1 MLNLMRTPIV
11 YINGLFWAI
20 DKATISVLDRG
31 FTYGDGLFET
41 MRSYSGKI
49 FRLECLLDRLFRS
62 ARSIFIELPMKK
74 NEIRSAI
81 NASIELNKLS
91 NSIVRLTITRGEQDP
106 GLNIDYSAP
115 PTVVI
120 IVRPTKVISKNV
132 YKKGIGIKLYKKS
145 AIRTQGISNQIK
157 SCNYLSNILLR
168 EKAIKEGFFEAIL
181 LDNDNNATEGT
192 FSNIFI
198 IKNNQLKTPS
208 LNEFVLSGII
218 RKSILDIC
226 RANNISFKE
235 TAITEKDLYE
245 ADEIF
250 LTNSGIEVLP
260 VSNINHRN
268 LKDINPNSMTTR
280 IHTLLL
286 KSFEESLKNDN
297 FPIN

>member
-1 MLNLMRTPIV
+1 MQTPIV

-49 FRLECLLDRLFRS
+49 FRLERHLDRLFRS
-62 ARSIFIELPMKK
+62 ARSIFIDLPMTK

-81 NASIELNKLS
+81 NASIEINKLS

-106 GLNIDYSAP
+106 GLNIDYSAL

-120 IVRPTKVISKNV
+120 LVRPTKVISKNV
-132 YKKGIGIKLYKKS
+132 YKKGIGIKLYEKS
-145 AIRTQGISNQIK
+145 AIRTQGISDQIK

-168 EKAIKEGFFEAIL
+168 EKAIKDGFFEAIL
-181 LDNDNNATEGT
+181 LDNNNNATEGT
-192 FSNIFI
+192 ISNIFI

-218 RKSILDIC
+218 RKAILDIC

-260 VSNINHRN
+260 VSNINHRK
-268 LKDINPNSMTTR
+268 LKDINSNSMTTR

-286 KSFEESLKNDN
+286 KTFEESFQK
-297 FPIN
+297 

>member
-1 MLNLMRTPIV
+1 MRTPIV
-11 YINGLFWAI
+11 YINGLFWPI

-49 FRLECLLDRLFRS
+49 FRVECHLDRLFRS
-62 ARSIFIELPMKK
+62 ARSIFIDLPMTK
-74 NEIRSAI
+74 NEIQTAI
-81 NASIELNKLS
+81 NGTIQLNKLS
-91 NSIVRLTITRGEQDP
+91 NSIARLTITRGEHDP
-106 GLNIDYSAP
+106 GLNIDYNAP

-120 IVRPTKVISKNV
+120 LVRPTKVISKNV
-132 YKKGIGIKLYKKS
+132 YKKGVGIKSYKKS
-145 AIRTQGISNQIK
+145 AIRTQGISDQIK

-181 LDNDNNATEGT
+181 LDNNNNVTEGT
-192 FSNIFI
+192 ISNIFL

-208 LNEFVLSGII
+208 LNEFVLGGIM
-218 RKSILDIC
+218 RNSILDIC
-226 RANNISFKE
+226 RTNNISFKE

-260 VSNINHRN
+260 VSNINHRH
-268 LKDINPNSMTTR
+268 LKDINPNSITTH

-286 KSFEESLKNDN
+286 KTFEESFQK
-297 FPIN
+297 

>member
-49 FRLECLLDRLFRS
+49 FRLECHLDRLFLS
-62 ARSIFIELPMKK
+62 ASSIFIDLPMTK

-120 IVRPTKVISKNV
+120 LVRPTKVISKNV

-268 LKDINPNSMTTR
+268 LKDINPNSMTTL
-280 IHTLLL
+280 IHALLL
-286 KSFEESLKNDN
+286 KTFEESFKK
-297 FPIN
+297 

>member
-49 FRLECLLDRLFRS
+49 FRLECHLDRLYLS
-62 ARSIFIELPMKK
+62 ARSIFIDLPMTK

-198 IKNNQLKTPS
+198 VKNNQLKTPS

-280 IHTLLL
+280 IHALLL
-286 KSFEESLKNDN
+286 KSFEESFKK
-297 FPIN
+297 

>member
-1 MLNLMRTPIV
+1 MLNVMRTPIV

-49 FRLECLLDRLFRS
+49 FKLESHLDRLFDS
-62 ARSIFIELPMKK
+62 ARSIFIDLPMTK
-74 NEIRSAI
+74 NEIQSAI
-81 NASIELNKLS
+81 NASIEINKLS

-106 GLNIDYSAP
+106 GLNIDYSAH

-120 IVRPTKVISKNV
+120 VVRPTKVISKNV

-145 AIRTQGISNQIK
+145 AIRTHGISNQIK
-157 SCNYLSNILLR
+157 SCSYLSNILLR

-286 KSFEESLKNDN
+286 KSFEESFKK
-297 FPIN
+297 

>member
-1 MLNLMRTPIV
+1 MHTPIV

-49 FRLECLLDRLFRS
+49 FRLERHLDRLFRS
-62 ARSIFIELPMKK
+62 ARSIFIDLPMTK

-81 NASIELNKLS
+81 NASIEINKLS

-106 GLNIDYSAP
+106 GLNIDYSAL

-120 IVRPTKVISKNV
+120 LVRPTKVISKNV
-132 YKKGIGIKLYKKS
+132 YKKGIGIKLYEKS
-145 AIRTQGISNQIK
+145 AIRTQGISDQIK

-168 EKAIKEGFFEAIL
+168 EKAIKDGFFEAIL
-181 LDNDNNATEGT
+181 LDNNNNATEGT
-192 FSNIFI
+192 ISNIFI

-218 RKSILDIC
+218 RKAILDIC

-260 VSNINHRN
+260 VSNINHRK
-268 LKDINPNSMTTR
+268 LKDINSNSMTTR

-286 KSFEESLKNDN
+286 KTFEESFQK
-297 FPIN
+297 